1 MIMPIAQ
8 DLRAAISE
16 TEAWIDDVMQ
26 RLGWHDRERAYLVLS
41 ATMHALR
48 DSLPQDEAI
57 YIGAQLPPLLRG
69 FYYEGWHPG
78 AHLAAKSRS
87 ASLER
92 IFDGVHRDP
101 AIDVEQAAR
110 VVFAALAV
118 RLPAG
123 ELEDAKAAT
132 PQPLHNLWPS

>member
-1 MIMPIAQ
+1 MPALQ
-8 DLRAAISE
+8 DLGAAVSE
-16 TEAWIDDVMQ
+16 TEAWIDDVMH
-26 RLGWHDRERAYLVLS
+26 RLGWHDRERVYLVLL
-41 ATMHALR
+41 ATLHALR

-78 AHLAAKSRS
+78 ARLAAKSRS
-87 ASLER
+87 AFLER

-101 AIDVEQAAR
+101 GIDIEEAAR
-110 VVFAALAV
+110 VVFAALAA

-132 PQPLHNLWPS
+132 PQPLHYLWPS

>member
-1 MIMPIAQ
+1 MSALQ
-8 DLRAAISE
+8 NLRAAVSE
-16 TEAWIDDVMQ
+16 TEAWIDDVTQ
-26 RLGWHDRERAYLVLS
+26 RLGWRDREQVYLMLL
-41 ATMHALR
+41 ATLHALR

-78 AHLAAKSRS
+78 AHLAAKSRR
-87 ASLER
+87 AFLER

-110 VVFAALAV
+110 AVFAALAA

-132 PQPLHNLWPS
+132 PQPLHGLWPS

>member
-1 MIMPIAQ
+1 MAALQ
-8 DLRAAISE
+8 DLRVAVSE
-16 TEAWIDDVMQ
+16 TEAWIDDVMR
-26 RLGWHDRERAYLVLS
+26 RLGWHDRERVYLVLL
-41 ATMHALR
+41 ATLHGLR

-69 FYYEGWHPG
+69 LYYEGWHPG

-87 ASLER
+87 AFLDR
-92 IFDGVHRDP
+92 IHDSVHRDLG
-101 AIDVEQAAR
+101 IDVEEAAR
-110 VVFAALAV
+110 AVFAALAA

-132 PQPLHNLWPS
+132 PKPLHNLWPS

>member
-1 MIMPIAQ
+1 MPGLQ
-8 DLRAAISE
+8 DLRAALPE
-16 TEAWIDDVMQ
+16 TEAWIDDIMR
-26 RLGWHDRERAYLVLS
+26 RLGWHDRERVYLVML
-41 ATMHALR
+41 ATLHALR
-48 DSLPQDEAI
+48 ESLPRDEAI

-87 ASLER
+87 AFLER
-92 IFDGVHRDP
+92 IHDGVHRDP
-101 AIDVEQAAR
+101 GIDIEEAAR
-110 VVFAALAV
+110 AVFAALAA

-132 PQPLHNLWPS
+132 PQPLHNLWPN